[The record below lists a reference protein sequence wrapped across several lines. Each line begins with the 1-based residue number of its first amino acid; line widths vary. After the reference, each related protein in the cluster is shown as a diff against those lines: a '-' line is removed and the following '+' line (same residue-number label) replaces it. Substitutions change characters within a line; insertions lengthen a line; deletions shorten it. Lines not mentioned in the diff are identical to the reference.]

1 MAFFTSTLPGGWE
14 VSYKT
19 IEERGEREKTELQ
32 IKEQKRTITH
42 DLPKIQ

>member
-19 IEERGEREKTELQ
+19 IERRERENRTTD
-32 IKEQKRTITH
+32 KRTE
-42 DLPKIQ
+42 KNNNA